1 MGVEQ
6 AGVDG
11 DAGGR
16 NGESFVVKEDGNG
29 RGEISCMDVSS
40 QAWKSMR
47 MFDRPLCTRRTVR
60 LEQESESL
68 W

>member
-16 NGESFVVKEDGNG
+16 HGESFVVKEDGNG
-29 RGEISCMDVSS
+29 RGEDFLRGCELAGLEVDADV
-40 QAWKSMR
+40 
-47 MFDRPLCTRRTVR
+47 
-60 LEQESESL
+60 
-68 W
+68 